1 MKCAT
6 FVLIMLLS
14 SMACFVAAASEPK
27 DPEQNFFTNKEN
39 QALIAAM
46 ISAGAT
52 IVAAFIG
59 SKRSSAK
66 GDAGKSRR
74 FLTPRRILRL
84 VYRAVIVFLVLN
96 GLIHLA
102 EC

>member
-6 FVLIMLLS
+6 FVLITLLS
-14 SMACFVAAASEPK
+14 SMACFVSAALSETDDNGSSLLK
-27 DPEQNFFTNKEN
+27 NE
-39 QALIAAM
+39 ALIAAI

-52 IVAAFIG
+52 IVAAFI
-59 SKRSSAK
+59 SAKRSSAK

-84 VYRAVIVFLVLN
+84 VYRAVIIFLVLN
-96 GLIHLA
+96 GLVHLA